1 MRDEQE
7 NIKKNM
13 EYLEG
18 LTQKELDMFINLK
31 VCPKCKSAN
40 IKIFKDLVAL
50 YSPLSPV
57 KYMCQNCG
65 WIGRTVIEMTNK
77 IGEKDEEV
85 LEDIISMFS
94 EEENKK

>member
-1 MRDEQE
+1 MREEQE
-7 NIKKNM
+7 NIKKNK

-18 LTQKELDMFINLK
+18 LTQKNKFIDLK
-31 VCPKCKSAN
+31 VCPACKSAN
-40 IKIFKDLVAL
+40 IKIYGDIIGL

-57 KYMCQNCG
+57 KYLCNNCG
-65 WIGRTVIEMTNK
+65 WIGRVTIEMTNK

-94 EEENKK
+94 DEKK